1 MTEGADATFYP
12 HAGCLRLRL
21 KLYNIRS
28 FCGCFGKHFWDTVI
42 CNRDNAAAVTA
53 FQSPKNG
60 IHYITIWLRGDA
72 RDGCVTMPMKDT
84 VDGVSPLVQVRRI
97 QRTARDY
104 IRRRRALAA
113 AMATHPRLGE
123 RSGMLSDMPDDVLMM
138 MMLMVV

>member
-12 HAGCLRLRL
+12 HAGYLRVHLN
-21 KLYNIRS
+21 LYNIRS

-42 CNRDNAAAVTA
+42 CNRDKAAVLA
-53 FQSPKNG
+53 VFPLPRHG
-60 IHYITIWLRGDA
+60 IHYISIWLRGDA
-72 RDGCVTMPMKDT
+72 GEGCVTMPMT

-97 QRTARDY
+97 QRAARGY

-138 MMLMVV
+138 MMMMKV